1 LQLTADEIRQLGEK
15 VKTSDTYNTIAF
27 NFWTKVLEDPKS
39 ETAKQIIE
47 RRAERRAYV
56 IIAERRRQIGAIQFN
71 EEYLEKLGLRDVQL
85 VMGRRLY
92 EHLEKARERAKV
104 KEKVA
109 RAFVRRA
116 SQEIKQELKEILI
129 QKGFSIESDPY
140 WQESLPFYAV
150 EILEEIGAMMKR
162 LPPQERS

>member
-1 LQLTADEIRQLGEK
+1 
-15 VKTSDTYNTIAF
+15 
-27 NFWTKVLEDPKS
+27 
-39 ETAKQIIE
+39 
-47 RRAERRAYV
+47 
-56 IIAERRRQIGAIQFN
+56 
-71 EEYLEKLGLRDVQL
+71 
-85 VMGRRLY
+85 LY
-92 EHLEKARERAKV
+92 EHLEKARERVKV

-109 RAFVRRA
+109 RAFVHRA
-116 SQEIKQELKEILI
+116 SQEIKQELKGVLI